1 VLDKKPRS
9 SQEIRRHRYS
19 VVQTIG
25 FLKRHRNMAI
35 MVFRTRQ
42 QILPQAVAKVLDSF
56 GYQPDDF
63 EIENQTITNPLELWV
78 LLGRAIQHFNLLN
91 YLHGERSIFNR

>member
-9 SQEIRRHRYS
+9 SQELRRHRYS

-25 FLKRHRNMAI
+25 FLKRHRNVAVA
-35 MVFRTRQ
+35 VFRARQ
-42 QILPQAVAKVLDSF
+42 QILPQAVAKVLDHF
-56 GYQPDDF
+56 GYQSDDF
-63 EIENQTITNPLELWV
+63 EIEDKPITNPLELWV
-78 LLGRAIQHFNLLN
+78 LLGRAIQHYNLLN